1 MPQTRQGGIRSEG
14 KRVKV
19 GRCGPAAPILE
30 RKIHRKGAKVAK
42 ERGEEE
48 VIGEVKEAVFYSIL
62 HPPSTISNLY
72 KKNGRPRTSASGH
85 EKFN

>member
-1 MPQTRQGGIRSEG
+1 MRPRR
-14 KRVKV
+14 
-19 GRCGPAAPILE
+19 PILE